1 MFNFLFLTSDFNMAR
16 QLHVKDILI
25 IGDSNIRRNIA
36 RSGRYYSQSA
46 EIGSAR
52 NLTEFA
58 EAVKMIEPEKFKIVI
73 FAMITNIAI
82 DAGNPLPRCSSK
94 TPGHLRLPR
103 SASDCLG
110 PLFVEIRLF
119 FSPYFN

>member
-1 MFNFLFLTSDFNMAR
+1 MFKFLFLTSNFNMAR
-16 QLHVKDILI
+16 QLHVKDILL

-82 DAGNPLPRCSSK
+82 DAGNPCLDAQA
-94 TPGHLRLPR
+94 RLQ
-103 SASDCLG
+103 AISDCLG

-119 FSPYFN
+119 FSPYFD